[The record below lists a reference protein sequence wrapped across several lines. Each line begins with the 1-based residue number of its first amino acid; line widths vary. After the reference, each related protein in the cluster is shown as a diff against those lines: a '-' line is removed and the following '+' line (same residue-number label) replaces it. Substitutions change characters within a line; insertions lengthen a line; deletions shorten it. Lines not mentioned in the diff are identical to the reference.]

1 MDNSKKNESF
11 LIIAEKEDLS
21 RIIEGL
27 LLVCRNLGNE
37 TLDTAL
43 LRIEKLDLENKLN
56 DTQKTLERTLG
67 ESMERFKKLRKVS
80 AELKALKANPAN
92 GSTPEEE

>member
-43 LRIEKLDLENKLN
+43 LRVEKIDLENKLN

-80 AELKALKANPAN
+80 AELKALKANQSVA
-92 GSTPEEE
+92 STETR

>member
-43 LRIEKLDLENKLN
+43 LRVEKIDLENKLN
-56 DTQKTLERTLG
+56 DTKKTLERTLG

-80 AELKALKANPAN
+80 AELKALKANQSVAP
-92 GSTPEEE
+92 TETR

>member
-43 LRIEKLDLENKLN
+43 LRIEKIDLENKLN

-80 AELKALKANPAN
+80 AELKALKANPA
-92 GSTPEEE
+92 SLQEEA

>member
-1 MDNSKKNESF
+1 MDNIKKNESF

-43 LRIEKLDLENKLN
+43 LRVEKIDLENKLN
-56 DTQKTLERTLG
+56 DTRKTLERTLG
-67 ESMERFKKLRKVS
+67 ESMERFKKLRKIS
-80 AELKALKANPAN
+80 AELKALKANQSVA
-92 GSTPEEE
+92 STETH

>member
-37 TLDTAL
+37 TLETAL
-43 LRIEKLDLENKLN
+43 LRIEKIDLENKLN
-56 DTQKTLERTLG
+56 DTRKTLERTLG
-67 ESMERFKKLRKVS
+67 ESMERFKKLKKVS

>member
-43 LRIEKLDLENKLN
+43 LRVEKIDLENKLN

-67 ESMERFKKLRKVS
+67 ESMERFKKLKKVS

>member
-43 LRIEKLDLENKLN
+43 LRIEKIDLENKLN
-56 DTQKTLERTLG
+56 DTRKTLERTLG

-80 AELKALKANPAN
+80 AELKALKANQSVA
-92 GSTPEEE
+92 STETR

>member
-27 LLVCRNLGNE
+27 LLVCRNLRNE

-43 LRIEKLDLENKLN
+43 LRIEKIDLENKLN
-56 DTQKTLERTLG
+56 DTRKTLERTLG

-80 AELKALKANPAN
+80 AELKALKANPA
-92 GSTPEEE
+92 SLHEEA

>member
-43 LRIEKLDLENKLN
+43 LRVEKIDLENKLN
-56 DTQKTLERTLG
+56 DTRKTLERTLG

-80 AELKALKANPAN
+80 AELKALKANQSVA
-92 GSTPEEE
+92 STETR

>member
-37 TLDTAL
+37 TLETAL
-43 LRIEKLDLENKLN
+43 LRVEKIDLENKLN
-56 DTQKTLERTLG
+56 DTRKTLERTLG
-67 ESMERFKKLRKVS
+67 ESMERFKKLKKVS

>member
-43 LRIEKLDLENKLN
+43 LRIEKIDLENKLN
-56 DTQKTLERTLG
+56 DTRKTLERTLR

-80 AELKALKANPAN
+80 AELKALKANQSVA
-92 GSTPEEE
+92 STETR

>member
-37 TLDTAL
+37 TLETAL
-43 LRIEKLDLENKLN
+43 LRVEKIDLENKLN

-80 AELKALKANPAN
+80 AELKALKANPADLQ
-92 GSTPEEE
+92 EEE